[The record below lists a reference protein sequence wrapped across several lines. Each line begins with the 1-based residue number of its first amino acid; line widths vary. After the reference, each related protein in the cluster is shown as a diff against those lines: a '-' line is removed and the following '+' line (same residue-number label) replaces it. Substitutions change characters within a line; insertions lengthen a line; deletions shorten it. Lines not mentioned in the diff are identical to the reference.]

1 MPTPE
6 DFGDVGHAHRGTR
19 VSGIGLL
26 YRVHGEDADGVAD
39 LGVGGHEARTAA
51 EDATKHLIIT
61 QGGRLDKADAPRHD
75 SGMSGPDQKPLSVAA
90 HCHVDARLGP
100 GARVGLPRELA
111 HHLGR
116 VLRLADGTAISLF
129 DGSGPVWLGRL
140 RLAGGPVTAEVIA
153 PLANDRESPLRIVLG
168 QGISSGD
175 RMDYTVQKAVELGVA
190 GIAPL
195 RAARAVVKLTGD
207 RAERRREHWQRIAI
221 AACEQCRR
229 GTVPYVEP
237 VQDLRLWLAA
247 LPTDAPKWLLCTR
260 ESRRLID
267 LPRPEAGHTG
277 YLLVGPEGGFTEEER
292 SLATGAGLVPVRIG
306 PRVLRTE
313 TAALVAM
320 AAMQALWGDL

>member
-1 MPTPE
+1 M
-6 DFGDVGHAHRGTR
+6 
-19 VSGIGLL
+19 SGIGLL
-26 YRVHGEDADGVAD
+26 HRVHGEDADGVAD
-39 LGVGGHEARTAA
+39 LGLGEHEARSAA
-51 EDATKHLIIT
+51 DDAAKLRSIAH
-61 QGGRLDKADAPRHD
+61 GERLDKADAPRHD
-75 SGMSGPDQKPLSVAA
+75 PRMSGPDQKPPSVAA
-90 HCHVDARLGP
+90 HCHIDARLGP
-100 GARVGLPRELA
+100 GARIGLPRELA

-129 DGSGPVWLGRL
+129 DGSGRTWLARV
-140 RLAGGPVTAEVIA
+140 RLAGGEPQTAEVIA

-195 RAARAVVKLTGD
+195 RTARAVVKLAGD

-229 GTVPYVEP
+229 GTIPCVEP
-237 VQDLRLWLAA
+237 VQDLRLWLAG
-247 LPTDAPKWLLCTR
+247 LPTDAPRWLLCTR

-267 LPRPEAGHTG
+267 LPRPESGHTG

-320 AAMQALWGDL
+320 AAMQTLWGDL